1 MHIEEKS
8 RETKNKILKA
18 AMDCFSSKDYELTGV
33 DEICERAGITKG
45 AFYYHFNTKQDL
57 LLELLN
63 QWMEKIGNILGSAKQ
78 ESKDFTSIFVD
89 LPHKIRPFF
98 EKEINQISIFLKFYI
113 KGISD
118 PSMNSLVKESYKG
131 YLDFF
136 SGILQEGMD
145 TGVLKKYDPKKA
157 SRILFALTIGLL
169 IQGLIDPV
177 GEDWESF
184 AKECIMFF
192 LL

>member
-1 MHIEEKS
+1 MNIDEKS
-8 RETKNKILKA
+8 RETKNKILEA
-18 AMDCFSSKDYELTGV
+18 AMLCFSSKDYELTGV
-33 DEICERAGITKG
+33 DEICEKAGITKG
-45 AFYYHFNTKQDL
+45 AFYYHFNAKQDL

-63 QWMEKIGNILGSAKQ
+63 QWMQKIGNILESAKQ
-78 ESKDFTSIFVD
+78 ESKDFNSIFIN
-89 LPHKIRPFF
+89 LPHKIRPYF
-98 EKEINQISIFLKFYI
+98 EKEINQISIFLKFFI

-118 PSMNSLVKESYKG
+118 PLMGNLVKQSYKD

-136 SGILQEGMD
+136 SGIIQEGMEAD
-145 TGVLKKYDPKKA
+145 VLKKYDPRKA
-157 SRILFALTIGLL
+157 SRILFALTVGLL
-169 IQGLIDPV
+169 IQGLIDPE

>member
-1 MHIEEKS
+1 MQTEDKS

-33 DEICERAGITKG
+33 DEICEKAGITKG
-45 AFYYHFNTKQDL
+45 GFYYHFNTKQDL

-63 QWMEKIGNILGSAKQ
+63 QWMEKIANILESAK
-78 ESKDFTSIFVD
+78 KDSGDFASMLVSI
-89 LPHKIRPFF
+89 PHKIKPHF
-98 EKEINQISIFLKFYI
+98 EKDIKQISIFLQFYV

-118 PSMNSLVKESYKG
+118 PSMSGLVKSSYKS

-136 SGILQEGMD
+136 SGIIQQGIDAGIMR
-145 TGVLKKYDPKKA
+145 KYNPVKI

-169 IQGLIDPV
+169 MQGLIDPD

-184 AKECIMFF
+184 ARECIMFF
-192 LL
+192 I